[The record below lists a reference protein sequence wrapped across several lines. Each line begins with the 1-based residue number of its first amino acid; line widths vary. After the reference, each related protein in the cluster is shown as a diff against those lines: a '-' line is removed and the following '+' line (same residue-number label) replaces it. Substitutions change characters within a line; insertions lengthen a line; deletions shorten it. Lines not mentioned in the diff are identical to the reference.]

1 MTLGG
6 PADDEPT
13 GRAAEQTNLEGQAV
27 VFAQQGGAGSSLPA
41 IAMIGGIILLMYF
54 FLIRPQSRQRKQMQQ
69 MQSSLGVGD
78 QVITIGG
85 LYGTIV
91 QADDETVTLEVAP
104 GVTNKYV
111 RGAVSRKVEEKAE
124 EADSADSDEAGK
136 D

>member
-1 MTLGG
+1 MVL
-6 PADDEPT
+6 
-13 GRAAEQTNLEGQAV
+13 
-27 VFAQQGGAGSSLPA
+27 AQQGGGSSLPA
-41 IAMIGGIILLMYF
+41 IVMIGGIILLMYF
-54 FLIRPQSRQRKQMQQ
+54 FLIRPQSRQRKQMAE
-69 MQSSLGVGD
+69 MQKSLGVGD

-111 RGAVSRKVEEKAE
+111 RGAVSRKVEEKVE
-124 EADSADSDEAGK
+124 TTEDADSGEAGK